1 MMCEL
6 TEKFLHYS
14 IFFCN
19 FAIKQSFNLLLRV
32 NKLAVVNALT
42 PLVPG
47 KPGRKTPQAEVI
59 PS

>member
-6 TEKFLHYS
+6 TEKFQHYS

-19 FAIKQSFNLLLRV
+19 FAIKQSFNLLTRV

-42 PLVPG
+42 PLVPE
-47 KPGRKTPQAEVI
+47 KAGRKTSQAEVI
-59 PS
+59 HS